1 MKKKIE
7 NILSSRKE
15 KNNFKRENMYKE
27 DEDEYFEVK
36 EANDENEHKLLEEFN
51 SCVA

>member
-7 NILSSRKE
+7 NIL
-15 KNNFKRENMYKE
+15 RENMYKE

-36 EANDENEHKLLEEFN
+36 EATDENEDKLLEEFN